1 MRAWRRLCAAGLAL
15 GVAACSS
22 FAPDKPVRATLY
34 DFGPGPVAAAAQR
47 GTQPPIVLADL
58 ETPAALDTA
67 ALLYRLGYD
76 DAHQLHPYSRA
87 RWSAPPGRL
96 VEQRLREHLGR
107 ERVVLDLTQSAALAR
122 SGGAMPRI
130 LRIELAEFSHLFDS
144 PKTSWG
150 VVRMRATL
158 ADNTP
163 AGERVVGQR
172 IFVQRQPAPTP
183 DASGG
188 VRALT
193 AATDAA
199 AQEIA
204 AWVGQQH

>member
-1 MRAWRRLCAAGLAL
+1 MTALLRLLMAGLAIGL
-15 GVAACSS
+15 AACSS
-22 FAPDKPVRATLY
+22 FAPDKPVRASLY
-34 DFGPGPVAAAAQR
+34 DFGPELAAAPASAQKL
-47 GTQPPIVLADL
+47 PPIVLADV

-67 ALLYRLGYD
+67 GLLYRLGYED
-76 DAHQLHPYSRA
+76 VHQLHPYSRA

-107 ERVVLDLTQSAALAR
+107 DRVVLDLTQSAALAR

-130 LRIELAEFSHLFDS
+130 LRVELSEFSHLFDS
-144 PKTSWG
+144 PTRSWG

-158 ADNTP
+158 AENTP
-163 AGERVVGQR
+163 AGERVVSQR
-172 IFVQRQPAPTP
+172 LFVQRQPAPSA
-183 DASGG
+183 DAAGG

-204 AWVGQQH
+204 AWLGQSH